1 MLLECCVDCVE
12 SAVTAAEHGA
22 DRLEL
27 CANLLIG
34 GTTPDINLFYRV
46 KKRIAHT
53 KTKVNVLLRPR
64 FGDFCYSEDEF
75 AVLLMDVQLFREAG
89 ADGLVIGVLKEDGSL
104 DEERMA
110 QLMAAA
116 GDLPVTLHRAFDVC
130 RDPMNT
136 LEACKR
142 LGVSTILTS
151 GQQATAVEGKKLL
164 QQLVA
169 AAGPITIMVGSGV
182 NSKNLPELMD
192 CGATAYHMSAKKVQD
207 SPMTYRKEGVPMGL
221 PMMSE
226 FVLWRCD
233 GEEVA
238 RAKAI
243 LTAAEKKHLSESSIS

>member
-12 SAVTAAEHGA
+12 SAVTAAQNGA

-46 KKRIAHT
+46 RKKTVAFGT
-53 KTKVNVLLRPR
+53 KINVLLRPR
-64 FGDFCYSEDEF
+64 FGDFCYSEEEF
-75 AVLLMDVQLFREAG
+75 EILRADVQLFREAG
-89 ADGLVIGVLKEDGSL
+89 ADGIVIGVLKEDGCI

-110 QLMAAA
+110 LLMEAA
-116 GDLPVTLHRAFDVC
+116 GELPVTFHRAFDVT
-130 RDPMNT
+130 RDAMEA

-151 GQQATAVEGKKLL
+151 GQKASAMEGLDLL
-164 QQLVA
+164 KELVRRA
-169 AAGPITIMVGSGV
+169 DGISIMPGSGV
-182 NSKNLPELMD
+182 SSNNLLQLLES
-192 CGATAYHMSAKKVQD
+192 GATAYHMSAKKVVD
-207 SPMTYRKEGVPMGL
+207 SPMSYRREGVPMGL

-226 FVLWRCD
+226 FILWRCD

-243 LTAAEKKHLSESSIS
+243 LEKVGE

>member
-34 GTTPDINLFYRV
+34 GTTPSINLFYRV
-46 KKRIAHT
+46 KEKIAHT
-53 KTKVNVLLRPR
+53 NTKINVLLRPR

-75 AVLLMDVQLFREAG
+75 AVLLADVQLFREAG
-89 ADGLVIGVLKEDGSL
+89 ADGVVIGVLKEDGRI

-110 QLMAAA
+110 LLMEKA
-116 GDLPVTLHRAFDVC
+116 GKLPVTFHRAFDVC
-130 RDPMNT
+130 RDPLEA

-142 LGVSTILTS
+142 LGIHTILTS
-151 GQQATAVEGKKLL
+151 GQKSTALDGLELLKELMKK
-164 QQLVA
+164 
-169 AAGPITIMVGSGV
+169 AGPITIMPGSGV
-182 NSKNLPELMD
+182 SSKNLEQLLT
-192 CGATAYHMSAKKVQD
+192 CGAKAYHMSAKKVVD

-226 FVLWRCD
+226 FTLWHCD
-233 GEEVA
+233 GEEVT

-243 LTAAEKKHLSESSIS
+243 LTKAGGLL

>member
-12 SAVTAAEHGA
+12 SAVAAAQNGA

-46 KKRIAHT
+46 KKKVEAYGT
-53 KTKVNVLLRPR
+53 KINVLLRPR

-75 AVLLMDVQLFREAG
+75 AILLADVQLFREEG
-89 ADGLVIGVLKEDGSL
+89 VDGVVLGVLKEDGSI

-110 QLMAAA
+110 LLMEAA
-116 GDLPVTLHRAFDVC
+116 GELPVTFHRAFDVT
-130 RDPMNT
+130 RDAMEA
-136 LEACKR
+136 LEVCKR
-142 LGVSTILTS
+142 LGISTILTS
-151 GQQATAVEGKKLL
+151 GQKASALEGLDLLKELVKK
-164 QQLVA
+164 A
-169 AAGPITIMVGSGV
+169 ETIAIMPGSGV
-182 NSKNLPELMD
+182 SSKNLPLLMES
-192 CGATAYHMSAKKVQD
+192 GAKAYHMSAKKVVD
-207 SPMTYRKEGVPMGL
+207 SPMTYRREGVPMGL

-238 RAKAI
+238 KAKAI
-243 LTAAEKKHLSESSIS
+243 LEKAGEQR